1 MHISF
6 HRGATE
12 FWFSQDEEMRVVT
25 AGSVGT
31 YPSKDT
37 AAAMGLHQELAWDL
51 CQHCLLHQQPVLVGD
66 LELLPKASMGP
77 HPHFCIPVRAVC
89 QCCILS
95 QCLQGHYCVLKR
107 KTQLH
112 LHL

>member
-1 MHISF
+1 MI
-6 HRGATE
+6 
-12 FWFSQDEEMRVVT
+12 T

-37 AAAMGLHQELAWDL
+37 TAAVGLHQELARDL
-51 CQHCLLHQQPVLVGD
+51 CQCHLLHQQPVLIGD
-66 LELLPKASMGP
+66 LELLPKASVGP
-77 HPHFCIPVRAVC
+77 HPHFCIPLCAVC